1 MTGREK
7 DAARGGSLPRP
18 EADAR
23 ENFSPQ
29 RSFQPVAH
37 LLPSRR
43 AAILEIGAGNGQDA
57 AWLAAQGHSVVA
69 VESSPALLAQAQRR
83 HAGAGIVW
91 VEDSLPALG
100 EIHRMGAGFD
110 GIFASAVWMHIPPQK
125 RAAAFRRMT
134 CLLKPKGVLSINL
147 RSGPPD
153 AADGGF
159 ATLPEEIETLA
170 RKYAL
175 SIAHR
180 ENSADGAWHRFILQ
194 MPDDNTGAL
203 PLLRRI
209 ILDDSKS
216 YTYKLGLLR
225 SVMRIAVAAQG
236 MARSMSNERVA
247 VPLGLVALNWL
258 RLYQPLLL
266 ADNGRGFSQGSGN
279 DGIRGLGFVRK
290 ELWPALARIEGSDLR
305 VGAHFSGETAHALHK
320 SIRAAVDTIAD
331 MPARRV
337 LHPTTRK
344 PVFAV
349 RKNPVRRVQK
359 PAMLIMNANYL
370 RSFGALV
377 LDEELWRALARFHNW
392 IDPAL
397 VMEWTRLMETYAEG
411 KNRALNMAEVAH
423 ALRWRDN
430 ERDVALAANRIKE
443 LTKTKPVF
451 CVWSGKKLNGR
462 VLIDRHI
469 DHCLPRAIWP
479 CEDLWNL
486 MPTSKQVNQNKGKKM
501 PTAEM
506 MERSGERIMDWWD
519 AAWMHAP
526 NIADRFITE
535 ATASL
540 PIAEPSP
547 SLEEVFDA
555 LQRHRFA
562 IRADQQPEEWSLKA
576 KR

>member
-1 MTGREK
+1 MSPPDNGF
-7 DAARGGSLPRP
+7 DSQARK
-18 EADAR
+18 
-23 ENFSPQ
+23 NFSPQ
-29 RSFQPVAH
+29 RNFQSVAH

-69 VESSPALLAQAQRR
+69 VESSPARIAEAQRR

-91 VEDSLPALG
+91 VEDNLPALS
-100 EIHRMGAGFD
+100 EIYRMGAGFD
-110 GIFASAVWMHIPPQK
+110 GIFASAVWMRIPPQK
-125 RAAAFRRMT
+125 RDTAFRRMT

-147 RSGPPD
+147 RSGPSD
-153 AADGGF
+153 SARGIFAA
-159 ATLPEEIETLA
+159 LPEEIETLA

-175 SIAHR
+175 SIARQEKTSDTRKHLGV
-180 ENSADGAWHRFILQ
+180 SWHRFILQ

-236 MARSMSNERVA
+236 MARSMSNERIA
-247 VPLGLVALNWL
+247 IPLGLVALNWL

-266 ADNGRGFSQGSGN
+266 ADQGRGFSQGTGN
-279 DGIRGLGFVRK
+279 DGIQGLGFVRK
-290 ELWPALARIEGSDLR
+290 ALWPVLAQIEGSDLR
-305 VGAHFSGETAHALHK
+305 VGAQFFDERANALHK
-320 SIRAAVDTIAD
+320 SLRATVDTIAR

-337 LHPTTRK
+337 LHPTTQK

-349 RKNPVRRVQK
+349 RKNLARRVQN
-359 PAMLIMNANYL
+359 PAMLVMNENYL
-370 RSFGALV
+370 RSFGELV

-397 VMEWTRLMETYAEG
+397 VMEWTRLMEIYAEG
-411 KNRALNMAEVAH
+411 KNRALNMAEATR

-430 ERDVALAANRIKE
+430 ERDVALAANRIKD
-443 LTKTKPVF
+443 LMKTKPVF

-462 VLIDRHI
+462 AAIDSQV
-469 DHCLPRAIWP
+469 DHCLPRAVWL

-486 MPTSKQVNQNKGKKM
+486 MPTSAQVNQNKGRKM
-501 PTAEM
+501 PTAAM

-526 NIADRFITE
+526 NIADRFVTE

-540 PIAEPSP
+540 PIAESSP
-547 SLEEVFDA
+547 NLEEIFDA

-562 IRADQQPEEWSLKA
+562 VRADQQPEEWSLKS
-576 KR
+576 R